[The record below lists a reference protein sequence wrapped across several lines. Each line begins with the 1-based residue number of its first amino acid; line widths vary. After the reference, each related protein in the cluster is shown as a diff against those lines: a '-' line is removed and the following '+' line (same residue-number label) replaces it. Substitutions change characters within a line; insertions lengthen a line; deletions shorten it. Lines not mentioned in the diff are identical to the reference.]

1 MRGAFANTLTELA
14 DRDPRVM
21 LLTGDLGYMALEP
34 FAERHPDRFVNVGVA
49 EQNMVGIAT
58 GLAEAGFVPFVYSIV
73 TFATLRPFEFVRNG
87 PVLHQ
92 LPVRVVGIGGGFE
105 YGHAGPTHH
114 GTEDV
119 GVMRTLP
126 GMTVIA
132 PADHRQA
139 RAAIEETWDLP
150 GPIYY
155 RLGKDDKTVVTG
167 LNGRFTL
174 GRAEM
179 IRDGGDMLLV
189 AMGAVATE
197 AVTAANH
204 LAARGVEAGVMIVAS
219 ISPPPVED
227 LAAAAGGVPL
237 VVTVEAHSVAGG
249 VGSLVAETIA
259 DRGIGC
265 RLVRCGVRSAPDG
278 RSGSTD
284 YYHRVHGLNG
294 AAVAESA
301 VRALQGLPPGGRA
314 IHRRAG

>member
-1 MRGAFANTLTELA
+1 
-14 DRDPRVM
+14 M

-34 FAERHPDRFVNVGVA
+34 FADRHPTRFVNVGVA

-73 TFATLRPFEFVRNG
+73 TFATLRPYEFVRNG
-87 PVLHQ
+87 PVLHN

-126 GMTVIA
+126 GMTIVA

-139 RAAIEETWDLP
+139 RTAIEQTWDLP

-155 RLGKDDKTVVTG
+155 RLGKDDKTVVPG
-167 LNGRFTL
+167 LNGRFAL
-174 GRAEM
+174 GRAES
-179 IRDGGDMLLV
+179 IREGRDVLLV

-197 AVTAANH
+197 AVTAANQ

-219 ISPPPVED
+219 VNPPPIED
-227 LAAAAGGVPL
+227 LVAAAGGVRL
-237 VVTVEAHSVAGG
+237 VVTVERIRWPAALVHWSPRRSPTTAWVAG
-249 VGSLVAETIA
+249 
-259 DRGIGC
+259 
-265 RLVRCGVRSAPDG
+265 
-278 RSGSTD
+278 
-284 YYHRVHGLNG
+284 
-294 AAVAESA
+294 
-301 VRALQGLPPGGRA
+301 
-314 IHRRAG
+314 

>member
-1 MRGAFANTLTELA
+1 MRAAFANTLTELA

-34 FAERHPDRFVNVGVA
+34 FAEKHPERFVNVGVA

-58 GLAEAGFVPFVYSIV
+58 GLAEAGYLPFVYSIV
-73 TFATLRPFEFVRNG
+73 TFATLRPFEFIRNG
-87 PVLHQ
+87 PMLHN

-126 GMTVIA
+126 GMTVVA

-139 RAAIEETWDLP
+139 RTAFEATWDLP
-150 GPIYY
+150 GPVYY

-167 LNGRFTL
+167 LNGQFEL
-174 GRAEM
+174 GRAET
-179 IRDGGDMLLV
+179 IRDGRDVLIV

-197 AVTAANH
+197 AVTAANQ
-204 LAARGVEAGVMIVAS
+204 LTARGVQAGVMVVAS
-219 ISPPPVED
+219 VNPPPVDD
-227 LAAAAGGVPL
+227 LSAAAARVPL
-237 VVTVEAHSVAGG
+237 VVTIEAHSVTCGL
-249 VGSLVAETIA
+249 GSLVAETIA
-259 DRGIGC
+259 DAGLGC
-265 RLVRCGVRSAPDG
+265 RLIRCGVRTAPDG
-278 RSGSTD
+278 RSGGTD

-294 AAVAESA
+294 AAVAET
-301 VRALQGLPPGGRA
+301 VLEALQPAQPL
-314 IHRRAG
+314 RRAG